1 MRRRTSRIPRVH
13 VGKPCLAST
22 VGTVFFSPVLRFR
35 TPCKA
40 SGFSTIYLLSV
51 SNSLAELWAL
61 LHFIMP
67 SLFDSHDEFNE
78 WFSKDIEN
86 AAENK
91 GSKLNEHQ
99 LRRLHMILKPFM
111 LRRVKRHVQNELSEK
126 ASLCSVGNWMFA
138 KILTRVLPQI
148 EKDIYVELS
157 ARQRGLYKALLA
169 NVSVQDLLEKAA
181 NLGDA
186 DSARSLMNLVMQFR
200 KVCNHPELFERADV
214 VAPFSFSDFGR
225 SGPLNREGD
234 FVQLPYST
242 RNPIEYTMPTLFLK
256 DGGLLDV
263 PQENSLMRTGDGPL
277 ARMMNI
283 WSIDSVHRSLYED
296 GKLLFAR
303 SSSESSYI
311 GF

>member
-1 MRRRTSRIPRVH
+1 MEDLAWFPLSQSPAAYWYPDPELDARYVRS
-13 VGKPCLAST
+13 VGIRLNST
-22 VGTVFFSPVLRFR
+22 LTGIS
-35 TPCKA
+35 
-40 SGFSTIYLLSV
+40 
-51 SNSLAELWAL
+51 ELWAL

-126 ASLCSVGNWMFA
+126 
-138 KILTRVLPQI
+138 I

-157 ARQRGLYKALLA
+157 ARQRALYKALLA

-181 NLGDA
+181 TLGDA

-214 VAPFSFSDFGR
+214 VAPFSFSEFGR

-242 RNPIEYTMPTLFLK
+242 RNPIEYSIPKLLFA

-283 WSIDSVHRSLYED
+283 WSSEAIHRSLYED
-296 GKLLFAR
+296 CKSGQTDHHRLHYKLTIQSCSELRLLFLEVHR
-303 SSSESSYI
+303 CCTQ
-311 GF
+311 